1 MLENG
6 ETQSSNDLN
15 NAATILVDSAEH
27 KPSVTNDA
35 LSSVCF
41 GLTKDVDP
49 QRSWPVSRASS
60 CVMTQAT
67 DLVL

>member
-1 MLENG
+1 MAKLN
-6 ETQSSNDLN
+6 SAMALN
-15 NAATILVDSAEH
+15 NAATIVVDSAEH

-35 LSSVCF
+35 LYRLFCF